1 MRRGSEHGKVACFR
15 GGLGSG
21 QRLFNDSW
29 RLRFRRGIR
38 RGAKI
43 PRDAASDCRAHQQQ
57 SGPGVFGATRVRDA
71 EIVLSS
77 FLNQDGFTAAVAGLR
92 SRRAAKIPSRNSAV
106 VPSGPIIKTLPMLV
120 ACAMTPPIVGPRK
133 LPRSPAAL

>member
-1 MRRGSEHGKVACFR
+1 MRRGSEHGKIACLG

-21 QRLFNDSW
+21 QRLSNDPW
-29 RLRFRRGIR
+29 RLRLRRGIR

-77 FLNQDGFTAAVAGLR
+77 FSIKTDLLLRLQGCAAAAPPRSQAETASLLRAVR
-92 SRRAAKIPSRNSAV
+92 
-106 VPSGPIIKTLPMLV
+106 IIKTLPMLV
-120 ACAMTPPIVGPRK
+120 AC
-133 LPRSPAAL
+133 